1 MYLTSP
7 LEGFSSVRRES
18 SLAATD
24 TVSWQQCPSSSLTS
38 LTCKQAVAKNI

>member
-7 LEGFSSVRRES
+7 LEGFSSVHRES

-24 TVSWQQCPSSSLTS
+24 CSFVS
-38 LTCKQAVAKNI
+38 AVPGQLIDKFDM